1 MVPDAK
7 KTLNHAPVSQSNEV
21 LLKWCIPFDDQAY
34 SWLEYRAPF
43 EAENIMIASD
53 EHAASHRV
61 NATIKLP
68 WWENCTLTKE
78 KSKFCNT

>member
-1 MVPDAK
+1 MADAK
-7 KTLNHAPVSQSNEV
+7 NTLKPATVSQSNEV
-21 LLKWCIPFDDQAY
+21 LLKWCIPFDDHEY

-53 EHAASHRV
+53 EHAVSHRV

-68 WWENCTLTKE
+68 WWENWTFTKE